1 MTHVKNSL
9 LTLHR
14 HQSCVPTKRGIKMLE
29 ISVWLYPRLSNFQPE
44 CSIAVIEEHTEC
56 ECGCSVEREGCRF
69 GYRPLCSASCGP
81 TTAQVADASAG
92 SVTPTKRSFRANC
105 QMTAALTVPDSSSR
119 SPRLLHGG
127 QLYVPS
133 PRMVRTLLQT
143 RTKSRWRTSV

>member
-56 ECGCSVEREGCRF
+56 ECGCSVQEEDCIAGFQKFNKDRCECTCLDREAQDACFREGIF
-69 GYRPLCSASCGP
+69 FIVFSNPLCFHEFFLPKFFAIFLVKSKLL
-81 TTAQVADASAG
+81 TAKYCK
-92 SVTPTKRSFRANC
+92 SVVISRIFSTKFFRNF
-105 QMTAALTVPDSSSR
+105 SR
-119 SPRLLHGG
+119 
-127 QLYVPS
+127 
-133 PRMVRTLLQT
+133 
-143 RTKSRWRTSV
+143 